1 MATKK
6 AEKKEEVKVAAPAVE
21 VKAEA
26 KEAPKAEAKAP
37 VKAEVKAP
45 VKAEAKAAVK
55 APAKAKAPAKKAAKA
70 PAKKTAAKAPAAK
83 KAAKAAVY
91 IQYAGFEKSVDEIVE
106 AAKKAATVAV
116 KDVAVYVKPEEN
128 AAYYVINGGEE
139 TGKIGL

>member
-37 VKAEVKAP
+37 VKAEVKTP
-45 VKAEAKAAVK
+45 VKAEAKAAV
-55 APAKAKAPAKKAAKA
+55 KAPAKKAAKA